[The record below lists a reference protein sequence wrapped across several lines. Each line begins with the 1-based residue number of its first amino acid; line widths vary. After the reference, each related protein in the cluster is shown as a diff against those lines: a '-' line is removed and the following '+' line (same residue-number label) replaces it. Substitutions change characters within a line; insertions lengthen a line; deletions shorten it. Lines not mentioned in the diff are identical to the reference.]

1 MNELYEML
9 LKRRTIRS
17 FRSDVIPKEIMEK
30 LIFVAKFAP
39 TAIGL
44 QDRHFT
50 VVNNRAVMD
59 DILAAAVKNGA
70 TFLPGHTPFYNA
82 PTVVVFSAPE
92 KSKYGR
98 ENAACAIENL
108 MLAACSFGLGTCY
121 ICSVLPGLCDAAVM
135 RELKLPENYVPLGC
149 VSVGYSA
156 EKAPEPKSRRT
167 DDVTILP

>member
-1 MNELYEML
+1 MNEFYDML

-17 FRSDVIPKEIMEK
+17 FRQDVIPKEVMEK
-30 LIFVAKFAP
+30 LLLAAKFAP

-50 VVNNRAVMD
+50 VVNNRTVMD
-59 DILAAAVKNGA
+59 EILAAAVKNGA

-82 PTVVVFSAPE
+82 PTIVVFSAPE

-108 MLAACSFGLGTCY
+108 MLAACSFGLGACY
-121 ICSVLPGLCDAAVM
+121 ICSVLPGLCDETVKK
-135 RELKLPENYVPLGC
+135 ELKLPVNYVPLGC
-149 VSVGYSA
+149 VSIGYPA
-156 EKAPEPKSRRT
+156 EKTPEPKPRRT
-167 DDVTILP
+167 DDITMIP